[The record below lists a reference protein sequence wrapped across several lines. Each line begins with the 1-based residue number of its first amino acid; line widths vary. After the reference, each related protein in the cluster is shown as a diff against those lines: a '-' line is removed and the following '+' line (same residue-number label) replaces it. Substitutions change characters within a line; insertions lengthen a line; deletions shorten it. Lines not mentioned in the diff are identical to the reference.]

1 MPTHSVRAAATP
13 VPLTI
18 VGGFLGAGKTCL
30 LNHILSKAPGKSIA
44 VLVNDFGEVNVD
56 ARLIVSI
63 KGETVSLANGCVCC
77 TIREDLL
84 AEVIKLFGRHQIP
97 DHIVVETSGVSNPF
111 VVAET
116 FLNPAAQRFVDV
128 RNIISVLDADL
139 AIDDQAPYRALAMD
153 QIAVA
158 DLVVVNKTDLVTVD
172 RLSVLRRHIEMIAP
186 RARVW
191 ETAFGVVPLDLVF
204 DESLTSV
211 LGSRE
216 SAGAQLRSEHDH
228 SSQFAAWVYRS
239 ERGWSFN
246 EIQRAVDKLPNDIYR
261 AKGTLRLNLGTNDYG
276 LFQMTG
282 RRSWLKLC
290 EAESPERMTTELV
303 FVGRPGTVT
312 NDSIRV
318 QFESAVDEARSS
330 AQDGTGYLVTDLR
343 AFTVLF
349 GD

>member
-1 MPTHSVRAAATP
+1 MP

-84 AEVIKLFGRHQIP
+84 AEVIKLFGRHRIP
-97 DHIVVETSGVSNPF
+97 EHIVIETSGVSNPF

-116 FLNPAAQRFVDV
+116 FLNPAAQRFVEV

-139 AIDDQAPYRALAMD
+139 AIDDQAQYRTLAMD

-158 DLVVVNKTDLVTVD
+158 DLVVVNKTDLVT
-172 RLSVLRRHIEMIAP
+172 LEQLLVLRRQIEMIAP

-191 ETAFGVVPLDLVF
+191 ETSFGVVPLDLVF
-204 DESLTSV
+204 DEALTSV
-211 LGSRE
+211 LVGRQP
-216 SAGAQLRSEHDH
+216 APAQDRSGHH
-228 SSQFAAWVYRS
+228 HGSQFAAWVYRS
-239 ERGWSFN
+239 ERAWSFN
-246 EIQRAVDKLPNDIYR
+246 EIQRAVDKLPKDIFR
-261 AKGTLRLNLGTNDYG
+261 AKGTLRLNLGTHDYG

-282 RRSWLKLC
+282 KRSWLKLC
-290 EAESPERMTTELV
+290 EAESPETVRTELV
-303 FVGRPGTVT
+303 FIGRPGTVT

-318 QFESAVDEARSS
+318 QFEAAVAEAKSS
-330 AQDGTGYLVTDLR
+330 AQDGRGYLVTDLR